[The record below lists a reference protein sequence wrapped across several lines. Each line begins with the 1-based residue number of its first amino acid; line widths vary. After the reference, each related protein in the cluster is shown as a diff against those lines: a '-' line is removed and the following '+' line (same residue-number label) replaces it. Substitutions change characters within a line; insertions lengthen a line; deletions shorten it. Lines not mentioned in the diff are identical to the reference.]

1 MAIKHIKC
9 PQCGGII
16 EADTEKQFAVCQNCG
31 KTLKRKDKTPA
42 AESSTNTIKSE
53 LPPMPKTEQPAKTQ
67 NTSNKK
73 GCLIGAVIGAVSM
86 LFVFII
92 LMIIIGNDTKNKQ
105 IETSS
110 LPESTVIT
118 NESTSENTT
127 QKKTTKTTTTT
138 KFETIG
144 QKNALA
150 SAKSY
155 LRHSSFSYKGLIEQL
170 EFEGYS
176 NLDAT
181 YAVNNCG
188 ANWNEQAAKSAQSYM
203 SHSSFSRA
211 GLIEQLEFEGFTH
224 DQALYGVK
232 SVGY

>member
-31 KTLKRKDKTPA
+31 KTLKRKNKTPA
-42 AESSTNTIKSE
+42 ADRSTNTIKSE
-53 LPPMPKTEQPAKTQ
+53 LPPMPKTEQPAKAQ
-67 NTSNKK
+67 NKSNKK
-73 GCLIGAVIGAVSM
+73 GCLIGAILGIVGM
-86 LFVFII
+86 LFVLII
-92 LMIIIGNDTKNKQ
+92 LVAVLGTDSDSKQ
-105 IETSS
+105 TETSS
-110 LPESTVIT
+110 VPESTVIT
-118 NESTSENTT
+118 NESSLQKSTQNITT
-127 QKKTTKTTTTT
+127 TTTTT
-138 KFETIG
+138 KAETLG

-155 LRHSSFSYKGLIEQL
+155 LRHSSFSYKGLVEQL

-176 NLDAT
+176 NSDAT

-188 ANWNEQAAKSAQSYM
+188 ADWNEQAAKSAQSYI

-224 DQALYGVK
+224 EQALYGVK
-232 SVGY
+232 AVGY

>member
-1 MAIKHIKC
+1 MAIKQIKC

-31 KTLKRKDKTPA
+31 KTLKRKNKAPA

-53 LPPMPKTEQPAKTQ
+53 LPPMPKTEQPAKLQ
-67 NTSNKK
+67 NKSNKK
-73 GCLIGAVIGAVSM
+73 GCLIGVILGIVGM
-86 LFVFII
+86 LFVLII
-92 LMIIIGNDTKNKQ
+92 LVAVLGTDSDSKQ
-105 IETSS
+105 TETSS
-110 LPESTVIT
+110 VSESTVIT
-118 NESTSENTT
+118 NESSSQKST
-127 QKKTTKTTTTT
+127 QKITTTT
-138 KFETIG
+138 KLETLG

-155 LRHSSFSYKGLIEQL
+155 LKHSSFSYKGLVEQL

-176 NLDAT
+176 NSDAT
-181 YAVNNCG
+181 YAVDNCG
-188 ANWNEQAAKSAQSYM
+188 ADWNEQAAKSAQSYM
-203 SHSSFSRA
+203 SHSSFSRE

-224 DQALYGVK
+224 EQALYGVK

>member
-1 MAIKHIKC
+1 MAIKNIKC

-31 KTLKRKDKTPA
+31 KTLKRKNKIPA

-53 LPPMPKTEQPAKTQ
+53 LPPMPKTEQPAKAQ

-73 GCLIGAVIGAVSM
+73 GCLIGAILGIVGM
-86 LFVFII
+86 LFVLII
-92 LMIIIGNDTKNKQ
+92 LVAVLGTDSDSKQ
-105 IETSS
+105 TETSS

-118 NESTSENTT
+118 NESSSQETT
-127 QKKTTKTTTTT
+127 QKQTTTTTT

-155 LRHSSFSYKGLIEQL
+155 LRHSSFSYKGLVEQL

-176 NLDAT
+176 NSDAT

-188 ANWNEQAAKSAQSYM
+188 ADWNEQAAKSAQSYI

-224 DQALYGVK
+224 EQALYGVK
-232 SVGY
+232 AVGY

>member
-1 MAIKHIKC
+1 MAIKQIKC

-31 KTLKRKDKTPA
+31 KTLKRKNKTPT
-42 AESSTNTIKSE
+42 AENSTNTIKSE
-53 LPPMPKTEQPAKTQ
+53 LPPMPKTEQPAKAQ
-67 NTSNKK
+67 SKSNKK
-73 GCLIGAVIGAVSM
+73 GCLIGAILGIVGM

-92 LMIIIGNDTKNKQ
+92 LVAVLGTDSDSKQ
-105 IETSS
+105 TETSS
-110 LPESTVIT
+110 VPESTVIT
-118 NESTSENTT
+118 NESSSQETT
-127 QKKTTKTTTTT
+127 QKQTTTTTT

-176 NLDAT
+176 NSDAT

-188 ANWNEQAAKSAQSYM
+188 ADWNEQAAKSAQSYI

-224 DQALYGVK
+224 EQALYGVK
-232 SVGY
+232 AVGY

>member
-1 MAIKHIKC
+1 MSIKQIKC
-9 PQCGGII
+9 PQCGVII

-31 KTLKRKDKTPA
+31 KTLKRKNKAPA
-42 AESSTNTIKSE
+42 AESSTTTIKSE
-53 LPPMPKTEQPAKTQ
+53 LPPMPKTEQPAKAQ
-67 NTSNKK
+67 NKSNKK
-73 GCLIGAVIGAVSM
+73 GCLIGAILGIVGM
-86 LFVFII
+86 LFVLII
-92 LMIIIGNDTKNKQ
+92 LVAVFGTDSDSKQ
-105 IETSS
+105 TETSS
-110 LPESTVIT
+110 VLESTVIT
-118 NESTSENTT
+118 NESSSQKST
-127 QKKTTKTTTTT
+127 QKITTTT
-138 KFETIG
+138 KFETLG

-155 LRHSSFSYKGLIEQL
+155 LKHSSFSYKGLVEQL

-176 NLDAT
+176 NSDAT

-203 SHSSFSRA
+203 LHSSFSRE

-224 DQALYGVK
+224 EQALYGVK

>member
-1 MAIKHIKC
+1 MAIKNIKC

-31 KTLKRKDKTPA
+31 KTLKRKNKTPA
-42 AESSTNTIKSE
+42 ADSSTNTIKSE
-53 LPPMPKTEQPAKTQ
+53 LPPMPKTEQPAKAQ
-67 NTSNKK
+67 NKSNKK
-73 GCLIGAVIGAVSM
+73 GCLIGAILGIVGM
-86 LFVFII
+86 LFVLII
-92 LMIIIGNDTKNKQ
+92 LVAVLGTDSDSKQ
-105 IETSS
+105 TETSS
-110 LPESTVIT
+110 VPESTVIT
-118 NESTSENTT
+118 NESSSQETT
-127 QKKTTKTTTTT
+127 QKQTTTTTT

-155 LRHSSFSYKGLIEQL
+155 LRHSSFSYKGLVEQL

-176 NLDAT
+176 NSDAT

-188 ANWNEQAAKSAQSYM
+188 ADWNEQAAKSAQSYI

-224 DQALYGVK
+224 EQALYGVK
-232 SVGY
+232 AVGY